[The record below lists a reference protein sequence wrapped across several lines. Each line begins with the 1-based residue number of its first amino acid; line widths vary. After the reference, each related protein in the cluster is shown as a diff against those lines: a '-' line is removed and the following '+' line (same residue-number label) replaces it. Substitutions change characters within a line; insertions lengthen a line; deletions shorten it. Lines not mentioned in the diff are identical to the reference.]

1 MLAEAVE
8 GVTGHEPF
16 APILTTFQFT
26 LLDEHEDAQ
35 MGSAEQFR
43 GFHDRYGFS
52 SVGSLF
58 HGDASTGMNCPA
70 VIGHLAWKYHIACQA
85 EGKPVR
91 CPENGVSWQGQ
102 RMKGRARET
111 PVAENRCRLHNEQA
125 LSVSRIWSLVAGYM
139 SPVMAD

>member
-26 LLDEHEDAQ
+26 LLNEHEDAQ
-35 MGSAEQFR
+35 MGGAEQFR

-58 HGDASTGMNCPA
+58 HGDASTFMNCPSD
-70 VIGHLAWKYHIACQA
+70 IGHLPGSIILRAN
-85 EGKPVR
+85 R
-91 CPENGVSWQGQ
+91 
-102 RMKGRARET
+102 KGNP
-111 PVAENRCRLHNEQA
+111 PVALKMGFPGKVE
-125 LSVSRIWSLVAGYM
+125 G
-139 SPVMAD
+139 

>member
-16 APILTTFQFT
+16 APILATFQFT

-35 MGSAEQFR
+35 MGGAEQFR

-58 HGDASTGMNCPA
+58 HGDASTFMNCPA
-70 VIGHLAWKYHIACQA
+70 DIGHLPGSIILRAN
-85 EGKPVR
+85 R
-91 CPENGVSWQGQ
+91 
-102 RMKGRARET
+102 KGNP
-111 PVAENRCRLHNEQA
+111 PVALKMGFPGKVE
-125 LSVSRIWSLVAGYM
+125 G
-139 SPVMAD
+139 